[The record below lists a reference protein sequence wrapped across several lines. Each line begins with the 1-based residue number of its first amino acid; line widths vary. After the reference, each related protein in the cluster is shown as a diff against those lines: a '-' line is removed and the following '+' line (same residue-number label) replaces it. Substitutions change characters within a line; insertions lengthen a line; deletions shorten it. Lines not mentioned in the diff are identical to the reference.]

1 MSNAAASGGYYI
13 SMNSERIFA
22 NPMTLTGSIGVFGI
36 KFDASE
42 FAKSYGVTG
51 DYHPRGSHA
60 AAENPLTPLTPGMN
74 ENIAR
79 TVRDYYDYFKAIVAT
94 GRAMSVDDVEEVARG
109 RVWTGEQAREVGL
122 VDSLGGLD
130 RAVSYAWR
138 AYATTDR
145 VEVDH
150 YPRISSMWDVLL
162 SSRGSSSYTD
172 ILRAS
177 FAVMLGFGD
186 GDGKRGSVEKLLGG
200 LSELKFAKKP
210 HFMVTMDAET
220 AIDVIMK
227 GDRL

>member
-13 SMNSERIFA
+13 AMSSKRIFA

-60 AAENPLTPLTPGMN
+60 AAENPLTPLTPGMK

-122 VDSLGGLD
+122 VDALGGLD
-130 RAVSYAWR
+130 RAVSYAR
-138 AYATTDR
+138 KTYATTDR

-150 YPRISSMWDVLL
+150 YPRRSSMWDVLQ
-162 SSRGSSSYTD
+162 SSRGSSYMN

-177 FAVMLGFGD
+177 FAVMLGFGN
-186 GDGKRGSVEKLLGG
+186 GGSERGSVEKLLGG
-200 LSELKFAKKP
+200 LSELKFAKTP
-210 HFMVTMDAET
+210 HFMLTMDEET
-220 AIDVIMK
+220 AVDVIMK
-227 GDRL
+227 GDWS

>member
-42 FAKSYGVTG
+42 FAKSYGVTC

-60 AAENPLTPLTPGMN
+60 AAENALTPLTPGMK

-94 GRAMSVDDVEEVARG
+94 GRAMPVDDVEEVARG
-109 RVWTGEQAREVGL
+109 RVWTGEQAKEVGL

-130 RAVSYAWR
+130 RAVSYARR

-172 ILRAS
+172 IFRAS

-186 GDGKRGSVEKLLGG
+186 GGGERGSVETLLDG

-210 HFMVTMDAET
+210 HFMVTMDEET

>member
-60 AAENPLTPLTPGMN
+60 AAENPLTPLTPGMK

-130 RAVSYAWR
+130 RAVSYAR
-138 AYATTDR
+138 RSYATTDR

-150 YPRISSMWDVLL
+150 YPRRSSMWDVLL
-162 SSRGSSSYTD
+162 SSRGSS
-172 ILRAS
+172 LRAS

-186 GDGKRGSVEKLLGG
+186 GGSERGSVEKLLGG
-200 LSELKFAKKP
+200 LSELKFAKKS
-210 HFMVTMDAET
+210 HFMVTMDEET
-220 AIDVIMK
+220 AIDAIMK

>member
-13 SMNSERIFA
+13 AMSSKRIFA

-42 FAKSYGVTG
+42 FAKNYGVTG

-60 AAENPLTPLTPGMN
+60 AAENPLTPLTPGMK

-130 RAVSYAWR
+130 RAVSYAR
-138 AYATTDR
+138 KTYATTDR

-150 YPRISSMWDVLL
+150 YPRRSSMWDVLQ
-162 SSRGSSSYTD
+162 SSRGSSYMN

-186 GDGKRGSVEKLLGG
+186 GGSERGSVEKLLGG
-200 LSELKFAKKP
+200 LSELKFAKTP
-210 HFMVTMDAET
+210 HFMLTMDEET

-227 GDRL
+227 GDWS